1 MKKSKIKRKREKKN
15 WKIWINEK
23 GGEFMKDL
31 SKDISEGKMVDE
43 LYMIP
48 YISHCRRM
56 AKVYRREKKLKILL
70 VGSNLLWLIW
80 LILSFVVG

>member
-1 MKKSKIKRKREKKN
+1 MK
-15 WKIWINEK
+15 K

-48 YISHCRRM
+48 YISHCKRM
-56 AKVYRREKKLKILL
+56 AKAYRREKKLKILL

-80 LILSFVVG
+80 LVLSFVVG